1 MGSDRVFEGEIRD
14 GFRRYRLAK
23 RERRDTTT
31 VSVEK
36 KKRMH
41 KFGRGYLDRGGW
53 RSVTF
58 DMTESEARAVRD
70 LLEDWLEDEEEDAS
84 R

>member
-1 MGSDRVFEGEIRD
+1 MGVDRVFEGEIRD

-23 RERRDTTT
+23 RERGDTTT
-31 VSVEK
+31 VSIEK

-41 KFGRGYLDRGGW
+41 KFGHGYLDRGGW

-70 LLEDWLEDEEEDAS
+70 LLDDWLDDD
-84 R
+84 